1 MGVACWDGW
10 GSRGGEQNFPLKAG
24 WGGFA
29 GAQPGSRGC
38 PSLQSPGPRPHP
50 TPVLSRAL
58 TVQGQYHSL
67 ERLWGFLFFFKT
79 QGGFWPLEKKWLE
92 QTPWKQSGGTEVM
105 AEEGAEQDPV
115 GLGGY
120 LRHWGSG
127 HDQGAGCD
135 MSGSPGIRLEARDG
149 EQTGQ

>member
-1 MGVACWDGW
+1 MPILTEPRAPSPPHTCAQ
-10 GSRGGEQNFPLKAG
+10 RGFD
-24 WGGFA
+24 
-29 GAQPGSRGC
+29 
-38 PSLQSPGPRPHP
+38 
-50 TPVLSRAL
+50 
-58 TVQGQYHSL
+58 VQGQYHSL